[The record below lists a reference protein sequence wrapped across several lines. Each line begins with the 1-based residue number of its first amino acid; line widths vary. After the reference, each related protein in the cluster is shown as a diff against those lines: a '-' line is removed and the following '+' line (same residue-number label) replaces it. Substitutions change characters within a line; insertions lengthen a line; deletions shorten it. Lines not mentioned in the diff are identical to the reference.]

1 MEKPLETCERQKG
14 TRILASLKEKKKRKS
29 LAQSQRCRDQTIVVR
44 II

>member
-14 TRILASLKEKKKRKS
+14 TRILASLKEKKKKS